1 MEKPDK
7 FIERKILIGLIVSD
21 DFISAI
27 APIWSIHYME
37 ASTAKLLSSWCV
49 DYFKKYNKAPF
60 RDIEGIFTEKIK
72 KGMQKDDI
80 EYISEI
86 LESLNEEYEDAG
98 NFNSDYL
105 IDQTKQ
111 YFSMQR
117 LKQYAESIMS
127 YVEEGDIVSA
137 EKEALS
143 FVPSGD
149 DESSHVIDPF
159 SNPLLIK
166 QAFTEQSESLIRFPK
181 ALGQFWNDQLT
192 RGAFIAITGPEKRGK
207 CITGTQRVLLAS
219 GEYMSVNDIIANRVT
234 DIVSF
239 DESTQTFVKTK
250 IAKFWKNGIKKVYC
264 VKTRTGREVEITGN
278 HPLLTP
284 DGWKELGEIKKG
296 EFIVVPKHIPFFGTK
311 KLEEY
316 KIKLLAYFIADGCT
330 LAHGQGHKINYTVQ
344 YTKKDKEVQEDFT
357 ECIRM
362 MGGETVWKNNECRIN
377 KNIHI
382 RNFLKD
388 TGVWNKHSYEKTIP
402 DIIYQLDESDVRL
415 FLQTLFTGDGWVNK
429 KDSTDFQIGYA
440 TASKLMAKQIHG
452 LLLKFGIVSKLA
464 VYKTTCRDTW
474 NITIQDYHNM
484 KLFYERVGFLFEKQR
499 KLEEVVASRKEI
511 YKSFLNK
518 LPWQIAKEFHDKAL
532 EQHKIQ
538 FTKAPVIREQIVK
551 KCPVMFQSF
560 AEIKDT
566 ELGKKYFNS
575 MILWD
580 EIVDIE
586 YVGEQE
592 TFDLTVSTHHNF
604 IAEDVLVHNTFWLLE
619 FAMRAMMNG
628 NNVAFFQAGDMTE
641 KQQLRRMA
649 VYLAKR
655 SDRERYCGERQIPCV
670 DCWYNQTDDCEL
682 SAREQYGIRLFDPDM
697 EQKKIT
703 FDMLMEAKQD
713 YPEYKPCR
721 NCDKIRG
728 AVWLEHSPPV
738 KVLTWKDAYKIMK
751 AWQKKHNKKFKLAT
765 YPNETLTM
773 QEISN
778 LLTLWERQ
786 DGFVPDV
793 VLIDYA
799 DILAPDYD
807 CSRLDGRG
815 QINKIW
821 QRMRKLSQE
830 KHCLLIT
837 ATQAAASSYD
847 KETLSLSDFSEDK
860 RKYAHTTATYSLNQ
874 TDEEKKIGIMRIGEL
889 VVRESEF
896 DRTRQVKV
904 LQCLQRGRPFIGSY
918 F

>member
-111 YFSMQR
+111 YFSTQR
-117 LKQYAESIMS
+117 LKQYAESIIN

-159 SNPLLIK
+159 ADPMLIK
-166 QAFTEQSESLIRFPK
+166 QAFTEQGEALIKFPK

-207 CITGTQRVLLAS
+207 S
-219 GEYMSVNDIIANRVT
+219 
-234 DIVSF
+234 
-239 DESTQTFVKTK
+239 
-250 IAKFWKNGIKKVYC
+250 
-264 VKTRTGREVEITGN
+264 
-278 HPLLTP
+278 
-284 DGWKELGEIKKG
+284 
-296 EFIVVPKHIPFFGTK
+296 
-311 KLEEY
+311 
-316 KIKLLAYFIADGCT
+316 
-330 LAHGQGHKINYTVQ
+330 
-344 YTKKDKEVQEDFT
+344 
-357 ECIRM
+357 
-362 MGGETVWKNNECRIN
+362 
-377 KNIHI
+377 
-382 RNFLKD
+382 
-388 TGVWNKHSYEKTIP
+388 
-402 DIIYQLDESDVRL
+402 
-415 FLQTLFTGDGWVNK
+415 
-429 KDSTDFQIGYA
+429 QI
-440 TASKLMAKQIHG
+440 
-452 LLLKFGIVSKLA
+452 
-464 VYKTTCRDTW
+464 
-474 NITIQDYHNM
+474 
-484 KLFYERVGFLFEKQR
+484 
-499 KLEEVVASRKEI
+499 
-511 YKSFLNK
+511 
-518 LPWQIAKEFHDKAL
+518 
-532 EQHKIQ
+532 
-538 FTKAPVIREQIVK
+538 
-551 KCPVMFQSF
+551 
-560 AEIKDT
+560 
-566 ELGKKYFNS
+566 
-575 MILWD
+575 
-580 EIVDIE
+580 
-586 YVGEQE
+586 
-592 TFDLTVSTHHNF
+592 
-604 IAEDVLVHNTFWLLE
+604 LLE

-728 AVWLEHSPPV
+728 AVWLEYSPSV
-738 KVLTWKDAYKIMK
+738 KTLTWKDAYKIMK

-837 ATQAAASSYD
+837 ATQAAATSYD

>member
-1 MEKPDK
+1 MHDPDK
-7 FIERKILIGLIVSD
+7 FLERKILIGLIASD
-21 DFISAI
+21 QFIRAI
-27 APIWSIHYME
+27 APIWSIHYMQ
-37 ASTAKLLSSWCV
+37 ASTAKLLASWCI
-49 DYFKKYNKAPF
+49 DYFERYNKSPYQEI
-60 RDIEGIFTEKIK
+60 DSIFTEKIRD
-72 KGMQKDDI
+72 GMDADDI
-80 EYISEI
+80 DYVGEI
-86 LESLNEEYEDAG
+86 LESLSEEYSETDT
-98 NFNSDYL
+98 NIEYL
-105 IDQTKQ
+105 IDQTRQ
-111 YFSMQR
+111 YFTTQK
-117 LKQYAESIMS
+117 LKLYAESILDRID
-127 YVEEGDIVSA
+127 EGDIVSA
-137 EKEALS
+137 EQEAMTYI
-143 FVPSGD
+143 PSD
-149 DESSHVIDPF
+149 DEDGISSIVDPF
-159 SNPLLIK
+159 TSAALIRE
-166 QAFTEQSESLIRFPK
+166 AFTEQNETLIKFPK
-181 ALGQFWNDQLT
+181 ALGQFWNDQLV
-192 RGAFIAITGPEKRGK
+192 RGGFVAITGPEKRGK
-207 CITGTQRVLLAS
+207 CLTGTQRVLLAS
-219 GEYMSVNDIIANRVT
+219 GEYMSVNDIIANRIT

-284 DGWKELGEIKKG
+284 DGWKELDEIKKG
-296 EFIVVPKHIPFFGTK
+296 EFIAVPKHIPFFGTK

-330 LAHGQGHKINYTVQ
+330 LVHGQGRKINYTVR

-357 ECIRM
+357 ECTRM

-440 TASKLMAKQIHG
+440 TASKLMAKQIQG

-511 YKSFLNK
+511 YRSFLNK

-560 AEIKDT
+560 VEIKDT

-619 FAMRAMMNG
+619 LAMRAMMTG

-641 KQQLRRMA
+641 KQQIRRMA
-649 VYLAKR
+649 IYLTKR
-655 SDRERYCGERQIPCV
+655 SDRERYCGERYIPCV
-670 DCWYNQTDDCEL
+670 DCWYHQTDTCDHPD
-682 SAREQYGIRLFDPDM
+682 REESDGYLFHDVQ
-697 EQKKIT
+697 EQKLIT
-703 FDMLMEAKQD
+703 HDMLMEALEEHPD
-713 YPEYKPCR
+713 HAPCR
-721 NCDKIRG
+721 NCKDIRG
-728 AVWLEHSPPV
+728 AVWLEKQDAV
-738 KVLTWKDAYKIMK
+738 KPLTWKDAYKSMRDWRK
-751 AWQKKHNKKFKLAT
+751 RYNRRFKLVT

-773 QEISN
+773 QEINN
-778 LLTLWERQ
+778 LLNLWERQ
-786 DGFVPDV
+786 EDFKPDV
-793 VLIDYA
+793 ILIDYA
-799 DILAPDYD
+799 DILAPDQD
-807 CSRLDGRG
+807 SARLDGRA

-821 QRMRKLSQE
+821 QRMRRLSQE
-830 KHCLLIT
+830 KQCLLIT
-837 ATQAAASSYD
+837 ATQAAASSYE
-847 KETLSLSDFSEDK
+847 KETITLTDFSEDK

-874 TDEEKKIGIMRIGEL
+874 TDEEKKIGIMRLGEL
-889 VVRESEF
+889 VIRESEF